1 MQRLTANTFE
11 TASSMLSR
19 HHSRTAEVTAAIRA
33 AHLHDDEPR
42 LFEDPFALRL
52 TSPMWRLI
60 CGNRLLHRLVV
71 RGLLGALRPIHGWIL
86 VRDRFSEDCLR
97 TYAEKGGRQFVL
109 LGAGFDSTALR
120 RPSWLERVSIFE
132 VDHPA
137 TQAVKLA
144 RLSRLGGPEAGAG
157 FVPVA
162 VDFERER
169 VVDGL
174 SRVPFERQARTLF
187 AWQGVVYYLSSDA
200 IEETLRDVAELAAPG
215 SELIFD
221 FLLPQRVLPGNSGR
235 VQSFARLF
243 TSRLGEQ
250 YVSYHT
256 HDEIRALAQRHGF
269 DIVDIHGDRDLERT
283 YLQPRADGLSVM
295 RGFGIAHLRKA

>member
-1 MQRLTANTFE
+1 MLT
-11 TASSMLSR
+11 R

-33 AHLHDDEPR
+33 AHFHDDEPR

-52 TSPMWRLI
+52 TSPTWRLI

-97 TYAEKGGRQFVL
+97 AYAERDGRQFVL

-120 RPSWLERVSIFE
+120 RPPWLDGVRIFE

-144 RLSRLGGPEAGAG
+144 RLARMGRRNLGAD
-157 FVPVA
+157 FIPVA
-162 VDFERER
+162 VDFEQER

-174 SRVPFERQARTLF
+174 SRTVFARQARTLF
-187 AWQGVVYYLSSDA
+187 AWQGVVYYLSADA
-200 IEETLRDVAELAAPG
+200 IEETMRDLAELAAPG

-221 FLLPQRVLPGNSGR
+221 FLLPQRVLPGKSGR

-256 HDEIRALAQRHGF
+256 HDDIRGLAARHGF
-269 DIVDIHGDRDLERT
+269 DVVTIHGDRDLEQA
-283 YLQPRADGLSVM
+283 YLQQRADGLSVM
-295 RGFGIAHLRKA
+295 HGFGIAHLRKV